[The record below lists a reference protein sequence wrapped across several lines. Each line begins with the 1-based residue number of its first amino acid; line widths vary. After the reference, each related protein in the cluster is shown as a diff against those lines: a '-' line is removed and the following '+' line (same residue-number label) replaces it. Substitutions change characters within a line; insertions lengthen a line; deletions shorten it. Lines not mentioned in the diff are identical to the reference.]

1 MEFSEASQNINNEPK
16 VINVP
21 LTDGMLRN
29 SKNEDIIF
37 QIKEEPELQICD
49 EIEHQEI
56 IDLTDEHVTTT
67 TVNQS
72 GCKNCPKI
80 VTATGKIQQIHYC
93 YTAEDKKKKKLKT
106 IVKSNNNKLK
116 TIVKSNNSNK
126 CNLCDK
132 EFKFK
137 SELFVHKKR
146 VHTFR
151 PSYKCIKCKRTLFSV
166 NSYKQHVL
174 HAHTDDTK
182 IQNKTIKMKGVNS
195 EGKPYNYDIMVYL

>member
-1 MEFSEASQNINNEPK
+1 MEFSEATQNINNEPR

-21 LTDGMLRN
+21 LPDGMLN
-29 SKNEDIIF
+29 NCKNEDIIF

-49 EIEHQEI
+49 EMEQQEI
-56 IDLTDEHVTTT
+56 IDLTDVTTAT
-67 TVNQS
+67 AYQP

-93 YTAEDKKKKKLKT
+93 YTAEDNKEKLKVVAT
-106 IVKSNNNKLK
+106 KPH
-116 TIVKSNNSNK
+116 K
-126 CNLCDK
+126 CNLCEQ
-132 EFKFK
+132 EFTFK
-137 SELFVHKKR
+137 SELFVHKRIHR
-146 VHTFR
+146 VN
-151 PSYKCIKCKRTLFSV
+151 PSYKCTKCKRTLFSV

-182 IQNKTIKMKGVNS
+182 KIEKKMIKMKGVNS